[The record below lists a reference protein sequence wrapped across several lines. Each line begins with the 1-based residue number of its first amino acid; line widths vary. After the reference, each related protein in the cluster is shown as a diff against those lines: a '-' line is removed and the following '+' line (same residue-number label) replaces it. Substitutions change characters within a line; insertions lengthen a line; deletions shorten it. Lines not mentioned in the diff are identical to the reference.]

1 MATRSTIA
9 IEHQDGTVE
18 QIYCHWDGY
27 LDHNG
32 RLLLEHWTDP
42 VKLQQLIDLGD
53 VSVLGAVLG
62 DQWSVI
68 RAQREPLTKFED
80 PCTFYGRDLKNK
92 DTGSKQFKNFDDY
105 AQNHEYQ
112 EYEYILR
119 SDGKWY
125 VQSYETNNALIG
137 LEEAFNMVMTDERT
151 N

>member
-42 VKLQQLIDLGD
+42 AKLRQLIDLGNL
-53 VSVLGAVLG
+53 SVLGAVLG

-68 RAQREPLTKFED
+68 RAQHDNSSKFEE
-80 PCTFYGRDLKNK
+80 PCTFYGRDLKYE
-92 DTGSKQFKNFDDY
+92 DTGPKQFKNFDDY

-112 EYEYILR
+112 AYEYILR
-119 SDGKWY
+119 RDGKWY
-125 VQSYETNNALIG
+125 VQSYQTNNRLIE
-137 LEEAFNMVMTDERT
+137 LIEAYNMQPAEDE
-151 N
+151 